1 MSGCTRAALV
11 RVRGPKNGLERAF
24 ARVKGASVTWCP
36 CSKCANTRRQT
47 KLVMGKHL
55 CKNRFTTDYTRWIY
69 HGEADRGRDEV
80 VRQRIEEYND
90 DAGVGDM

>member
-1 MSGCTRAALV
+1 MVSLQQMCKHA
-11 RVRGPKNGLERAF
+11 
-24 ARVKGASVTWCP
+24 
-36 CSKCANTRRQT
+36 RRQT

-80 VRQRIEEYND
+80 VRQRIEEYDD
-90 DAGVGDM
+90 DARIGDILNNYHEAHFDEGGREEELEATERRM